1 MARSRWIK
9 PEFFKHERLAD
20 LPPLHRLLFIGL
32 WCQADR
38 AGRLEDRPARLKIE
52 CLPYDDVDIVSMLD
66 DLARH
71 PDFLIVRYEQN
82 GQALIRIP
90 GFRRHQNLH
99 PREPASLLPCMDD
112 ASSCIDDACGMHM
125 VEEYKNA
132 SSSSPGGVQR
142 GADATAF
149 ETFWIAYPPREGV
162 RTGKQAARAAWKRV
176 SEADVAPLMAALE
189 RLKRTKQWTRDDG
202 KFIPH
207 ASTFLNQR
215 RWEDDPAPAPGK
227 GGKDF
232 SSWEKRA

>member
-1 MARSRWIK
+1 
-9 PEFFKHERLAD
+9 
-20 LPPLHRLLFIGL
+20 
-32 WCQADR
+32 
-38 AGRLEDRPARLKIE
+38 
-52 CLPYDDVDIVSMLD
+52 
-66 DLARH
+66 
-71 PDFLIVRYEQN
+71 
-82 GQALIRIP
+82 
-90 GFRRHQNLH
+90 
-99 PREPASLLPCMDD
+99 
-112 ASSCIDDACGMHM
+112 MHM

-149 ETFWIAYPPREGV
+149 EAFWIAYPPREGI
-162 RTGKQAARAAWKRV
+162 RTGKQTARTAWRRV
-176 SEADVAPLMAALE
+176 SEADVAPLMATIE